1 MLGAYFGMDKMPFT
15 GHTAVISKPNPI
27 ISKPKL
33 IAVGLLV
40 VYNFRFH
47 GC

>member
-1 MLGAYFGMDKMPFT
+1 MLGVYFGVDKMSLT
-15 GHTAVISKPNPI
+15 GHTAVISKSNPI
-27 ISKPKL
+27 ISEPKL

-40 VYNFRFH
+40 VNNFWFH